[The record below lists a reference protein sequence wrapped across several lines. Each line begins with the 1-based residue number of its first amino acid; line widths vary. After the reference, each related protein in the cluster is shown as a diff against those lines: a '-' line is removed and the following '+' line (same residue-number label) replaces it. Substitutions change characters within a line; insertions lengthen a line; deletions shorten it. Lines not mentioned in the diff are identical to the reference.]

1 MQSVYCHQRRRM
13 ISAWCVCVG
22 VEVWVGG
29 GGITRSLV
37 KCGLFLWR
45 AAAIEV
51 RHVLPVAATSPCS
64 PFSSILRCIS
74 TRNSQAGISHPPSCF
89 FLFVSVCTLR
99 SLISFAPTSLTAE
112 TSPPPLHACLFGKS
126 ISFANVHIFS
136 FYGRLLIVMTVNG
149 SCRPS
154 AFSYS
159 IFAYISS

>member
-1 MQSVYCHQRRRM
+1 M
-13 ISAWCVCVG
+13 
-22 VEVWVGG
+22 
-29 GGITRSLV
+29 
-37 KCGLFLWR
+37 GLFLWR

-74 TRNSQAGISHPPSCF
+74 TRNSQAGISYPPSCF

-112 TSPPPLHACLFGKS
+112 TSPPPHSCLFGKS

-136 FYGRLLIVMTVNG
+136 FYDRMLNIMTVNG
-149 SCRPS
+149 SCRPNAS
-154 AFSYS
+154 F
-159 IFAYISS
+159 IFCIHIHILMTSFILITSFIVHPFVMLSLQKT